1 MKNLYKTL
9 TLLMITLLVGCQSG
23 NKSEQGLD
31 YQHPTEMG
39 LEPSTFNMPNPDD
52 FKLSLDNG
60 LTAFLVT
67 GKEVPLVTV
76 TAHIQAGTAFDDKA
90 GVAET
95 LASILKS
102 GCSSM
107 SKNFLQEV
115 DDMAAQYSVTMDQE
129 GTAISL
135 NVASED
141 IAWAIKSLSA
151 ILQSP
156 CINYQTVAAY
166 KGGGVDN
173 AINDRNASDGNLNV
187 AVGLFNKHLYDG
199 HPYSSGVTA
208 AQAASVSV
216 GDVTGFY
223 RKYFTPANIAI
234 GVGGDFDR
242 SEMETMLSDTMAEW
256 PGGERPTIEI
266 ATAITPKKQSEDY
279 TADKLQS
286 WYVAGHALPMLTAE
300 EIPALEV
307 MNYILG
313 GGHFDTRL
321 FKETRDLRGLTND
334 ASGFLTFQQYGPGSY
349 DFRTYGRPEVLGQL
363 EEIVLA
369 EANKMRNEE
378 VSDEELMVAQGA
390 LADGVFED
398 KFQNSH
404 KTAAT
409 LAEEFNKYQ
418 SFERLSAYP
427 ERIRAVTKADVKEAA
442 NKYLNPD
449 QFLTVKIISK

>member
-1 MKNLYKTL
+1 MKNVYKIL
-9 TLLMITLLVGCQSG
+9 SLLIITLLASCQSG

-39 LEPSTFNMPNPDD
+39 LEASNFKMPNPDD
-52 FKLSLDNG
+52 YKVTLDNG

-76 TAHIQAGTAFDDKA
+76 TAYIVAGTAFDDKA

-102 GCSSM
+102 GCSGT
-107 SKNFLQEV
+107 SKSFHQEA
-115 DDMAAQYSVTMDQE
+115 DDLAAQYSVTMDQE

-141 IAWAIKSLSA
+141 VAWAIKSLSG
-151 ILQSP
+151 IMQSP
-156 CINYQTVAAY
+156 CITSQMVTAY
-166 KGGGVDN
+166 KGGGVQR
-173 AINDRNASDGNLNV
+173 AINGRNAFDGNLNV
-187 AVGLFNKHLYDG
+187 AVGLFSMHLYEG
-199 HPYSSGVTA
+199 HAYTAEVSS
-208 AQAASVSV
+208 AQAAAVSV
-216 GDVTGFY
+216 LDVSAFY
-223 RKYFTPANIAI
+223 KKYFTPSNITI

-242 SEMETMLSDTMAEW
+242 AAVEQLLTDGFGAWS
-256 PGGERPTIEI
+256 GGERPVI
-266 ATAITPKKQSEDY
+266 ATAASIIPKKQTEEY

-286 WYVAGHALPMLTAE
+286 WYVAGNALPVLSAE

-321 FKETRDLRGLTND
+321 YKETRDLRGLTND
-334 ASGFLTFQQYGPGSY
+334 ASGFLTFWQYGPGSY

-363 EEIVLA
+363 EELVLS
-369 EANKMRNEE
+369 EINKIRNEE

-390 LADGVFED
+390 LADGVFEV
-398 KFQNSH
+398 KFENSH
-404 KTAAT
+404 KTAST

-418 SFERLSAYP
+418 SFERLSTYQ
-427 ERIRAVTKADVKEAA
+427 ERVRAVSKADVKEAA

-449 QFLTVKIISK
+449 QFTTIKIISK